1 MIESLH
7 AIPTWASNAGKTSHG
22 RVCLVSKIGFA
33 GYAVSS
39 ANLESMVKPPHPSTQ
54 TLVPLQLF
62 RHFRFGFFHREDML
76 EFLGEKIDM
85 SQAMRPC

>member
-1 MIESLH
+1 
-7 AIPTWASNAGKTSHG
+7 
-22 RVCLVSKIGFA
+22 
-33 GYAVSS
+33 
-39 ANLESMVKPPHPSTQ
+39 MVKPPHPSTQ